1 MGAIAIGGNVQ
12 RGAAGVGWW
21 AMSGVGWRRCN
32 INASGGVI
40 PKISHN
46 LEPRGGGRNIVN
58 NPDADFIKPG
68 PDFFKPEPDFK
79 KSGPGF
85 LKCVWSPENDQRS
98 CGNNNIKYCGCKK
111 LGVQGHAAAMVV
123 RFIFS

>member
-1 MGAIAIGGNVQ
+1 MQLRTA
-12 RGAAGVGWW
+12 
-21 AMSGVGWRRCN
+21 AMSGVGRQRCN
-32 INASGGVI
+32 NNNTAAGRGVI

>member
-1 MGAIAIGGNVQ
+1 MVTVDMGAIAIGGDVQ

-46 LEPRGGGRNIVN
+46 LEPCGGARNGGGDVRHGAV
-58 NPDADFIKPG
+58 AVLAEG
-68 PDFFKPEPDFK
+68 AEM
-79 KSGPGF
+79 
-85 LKCVWSPENDQRS
+85 E
-98 CGNNNIKYCGCKK
+98 YCK
-111 LGVQGHAAAMVV
+111 
-123 RFIFS
+123 